1 MVAQVASL
9 DLGWRGLSHWTHNH
23 GAARV
28 FNPAAATL
36 MNSLYGGEAGQRV
49 VANDDPV
56 PTYIPESE
64 DYTFAL
70 QGFHILGNGTSNA
83 TYGYDVRPSL
93 PPLARP
99 GRVHAR
105 ASSPLSS

>member
-9 DLGWRGLSHWTHNH
+9 DLGWRGLAHWTHNH

-36 MNSLYGGEAGQRV
+36 LNSLYGGEAGQRV

-83 TYGYDVRPSL
+83 TYGYDVRRS
-93 PPLARP
+93 
-99 GRVHAR
+99 
-105 ASSPLSS
+105 LSSVPEAPPVSARD